1 MSEIEQVIVG
11 ALAGLLLGTVF
22 FGGLWLTTKRIKR
35 MHNVVGLVLG
45 SFVGRSV
52 ITVVGFIIVI
62 RLAGLVGI
70 ISTLVAFTTVQL
82 IFIRL
87 SGRWTSRGCQ
97 R

>member
-1 MSEIEQVIVG
+1 MSEIEQAIVG

-22 FGGLWLTTKRIKR
+22 FGGLWLTTQRIKR

-52 ITVVGFIIVI
+52 ITVVGLITVI

-70 ISTLVAFTTVQL
+70 ISTLIAFTIVQL
-82 IFIRL
+82 VFIRL

>member
-22 FGGLWLTTKRIKR
+22 FGGLWLTTQRIKR